1 MDELKTLKRAA
12 QKAMVAESKR
22 HAAYQV
28 LSQVPELGPI
38 RVAQIIATV
47 DTPFRFRSKRQFWK
61 YLGLAVETR
70 SSADHEVVDG
80 RVRRRKKQVVQ
91 TRGLN
96 EDYNRRLKSVFKSA
110 ATHAGSCGA
119 YQGYHEELLSSGMR
133 EEMARLAVARKLSA
147 TVLAVWKRSESFD
160 EQRIMSKAA

>member
-1 MDELKTLKRAA
+1 MDELKALKRAA

-47 DTPFRFRSKRQFWK
+47 DTPFRFRGKRPFWK

-70 SSADHEVVDG
+70 SSSDHEVVEG

-110 ATHAGSCGA
+110 ATHACSCGA
-119 YQGYHEELLSSGMR
+119 YQGYYEELLSSGMR

-147 TVLAVWKRSESFD
+147 TVLAVWKSGESFS